1 MDNSDKPQKS
11 NRRQDA
17 FNFTLAVVVGQ
28 VGCLTVL
35 IIVLTLFAGLSLDNA
50 LGTRPWFTIILLVAS
65 VPVTLAVMI
74 WVTRWTT
81 SKMKIPEPEK
91 EESPQEEAEVGR
103 NS

>member
-1 MDNSDKPQKS
+1 MDNSDKPHKS
-11 NRRQDA
+11 KLRQDA
-17 FNFTLAVVVGQ
+17 FNYTLAVVVGQ

-35 IIVLTLFAGLSLDNA
+35 IIFLTLFAGLYLDN
-50 LGTRPWFTIILLVAS
+50 LFGTRPWFTIILLVAS

-74 WVTRWTT
+74 WVIRWTT
-81 SKMKIPEPEK
+81 SKMNLIESDN